1 MANKKPI
8 FKEPVEET
16 AAKIKK
22 EHERTRKMREAFANK
37 AHEARMQREAAAKN
51 NPPKLSSTEA
61 PHLTS
66 ELTPEEK
73 AEARAKTT
81 KKANKIWDEF

>member
-1 MANKKPI
+1 MPKHI
-8 FKEPVEET
+8 FKETVKET
-16 AAKIKK
+16 ANKIRK
-22 EHERTRKMREAFANK
+22 EHARTRKLREAFANK
-37 AHEARMQREAAAKN
+37 AHEART
-51 NPPKLSSTEA
+51 KLYSTEA

>member
-8 FKEPVEET
+8 FNKTVKET
-16 AAKIKK
+16 ADEIRK
-22 EHERTRKMREAFANK
+22 EHARTREMRNRFATK
-37 AHEARMQREAAAKN
+37 AHEARMAREEKEAVA
-51 NPPKLSSTEA
+51 PKLSSTEA
-61 PHLTS
+61 PHLTR

-73 AEARAKTT
+73 AEALAKTT